1 MRTRANVRT
10 TDGPSFKRR
19 PCDGASNI
27 VKFRRLATSVAGPT
41 YVCLCLLTLAP
52 LNADAAEG
60 ALGRPISGT
69 YVAPNVGVVPPEPI
83 WITNLGEI

>member
-1 MRTRANVRT
+1 MRT
-10 TDGPSFKRR
+10 TDGPSLKRR
-19 PCDGASNI
+19 PCGGAPN
-27 VKFRRLATSVAGPT
+27 VVNFLRVATSVAGLI
-41 YVCLCLLTLAP
+41 YVCLLTLAP